1 MSEQHRRAWDQFWTS
16 GTGTGCA
23 PNLTK
28 LGHNPL
34 ETAWREFA
42 KCLPRKAKVIDL
54 ATGDGTV
61 LGWLRQVRRDLK
73 LVGVDYATVLPFAP
87 AGITLKPGISIEH
100 LPFADASF
108 DAVTSQFGFEYA
120 CHVKAAAE
128 LARVLKSN
136 GSARLIVHHRDGA
149 FVRHNAER
157 AEALIWASGPG
168 VMERAKSLA
177 SARAAIAISTPSFF
191 RQQVG
196 DAMRQFPR
204 QPVATEFTT
213 AVYQILERGLR
224 DGPGQC
230 LGALAELQWKA
241 EAELQRIE
249 ALCAAACD
257 GEEIGDVA
265 SVLRKAGIVI
275 SSPTVIVTAPG
286 GSILAWLL
294 EGKRGSRAVT
304 GLVDNLR

>member
-1 MSEQHRRAWDQFWTS
+1 MSEQHRRAWDQFWSS

-23 PNLTK
+23 PNLAK

-34 ETAWREFA
+34 QAAWRDFA

-73 LVGVDYATVLPFAP
+73 LVGVDYATVLPSAP
-87 AGITLKPGISIEH
+87 AGITLKPGVAIEQ

-120 CHVKAAAE
+120 RHLEAAAE
-128 LARVLKSN
+128 LARILKSH
-136 GSARLIVHHRDGA
+136 GSARLIVHHRGGA

-177 SARAAIAISTPSFF
+177 SARAAIAIPTPSFF
-191 RQQVG
+191 RQQVS
-196 DAMRQFPR
+196 DAVHHFPR
-204 QPVATEFTT
+204 QPVAVEFTT

-224 DGPGQC
+224 DGQGQC

-241 EAELQRIE
+241 DAELQRIG

-257 GEEIGDVA
+257 SEEIGELA
-265 SVLRKAGIVI
+265 SVLRRAGIVI
-275 SSPTVIVTAPG
+275 SSQTVLVTAPG
-286 GSILAWLL
+286 GPALAWLI
-294 EGKRGSRAVT
+294 EGKRDSR
-304 GLVDNLR
+304 